1 MHAYCQVCKLLVIA
15 YMHTTD
21 MHILLA
27 SKYTTEALNLR
38 AGVH

>member
-1 MHAYCQVCKLLVIA
+1 MLIAKCVSYLLLLL
-15 YMHTTD
+15 HTTD